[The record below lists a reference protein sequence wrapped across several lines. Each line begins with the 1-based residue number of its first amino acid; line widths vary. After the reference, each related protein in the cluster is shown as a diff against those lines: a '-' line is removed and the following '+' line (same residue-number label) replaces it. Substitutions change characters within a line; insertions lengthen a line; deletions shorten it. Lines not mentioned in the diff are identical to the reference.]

1 MNSLA
6 SALLSAYE
14 IRQLGITGMSDEEK
28 GVIVQAGQPG
38 KDGVEASNATAAKLW
53 PALWSAYGWP
63 YVSLG
68 LLKLFGDALNF
79 AGMAI
84 IFAANLVC

>member
-1 MNSLA
+1 MES
-6 SALLSAYE
+6 
-14 IRQLGITGMSDEEK
+14 GD
-28 GVIVQAGQPG
+28 AG
-38 KDGVEASNATAAKLW
+38 AAKLW
-53 PALWSAYGWP
+53 PALWGAYGWP

-84 IFAANLVC
+84 SFCSNPKNSTEMFVFASKRFLAQPNIIPNNM